1 MPATAEKNAARY
13 DIDGFLKLIGDV
25 PLWIAAMV
33 VFFRGVT
40 AQGEMVDA

>member
-1 MPATAEKNAARY
+1 M
-13 DIDGFLKLIGDV
+13 KLIGDV

-40 AQGEMVDA
+40 TEGELVDA